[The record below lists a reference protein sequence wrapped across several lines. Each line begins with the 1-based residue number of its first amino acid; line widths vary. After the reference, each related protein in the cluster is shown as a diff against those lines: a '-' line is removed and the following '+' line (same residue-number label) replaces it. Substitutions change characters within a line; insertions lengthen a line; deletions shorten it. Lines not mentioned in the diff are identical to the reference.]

1 MPKVLLLRFSSIGD
15 IVLTS
20 PIIRCLKGQVKDLE
34 IHFLTKQS
42 FASFLITNPN
52 ISKVFTIQKKV
63 SEVLS
68 ALKKENYDYI
78 IDLHHN
84 LRTKQVIWSLQK
96 PSKSYPKLNFRK
108 WLLVQLKINQMPV
121 MHIVDRYF
129 KAAVYFNVVN
139 DFKGLDFFIPEKDE
153 VKLHELSETLLNGFV
168 AVVIGAQHFTKRLPN
183 EKIIEICSKLPL
195 PVLLIGGK
203 EDVTNAS
210 IIEQVLGK
218 KAFNAC
224 GKYNLFQSASIIKQ
238 SSLVISHDT
247 GMMHI
252 AAAFNKKIIS
262 VWGNTVP
269 EFGMYPYMPGHP
281 ENSFIAEVK
290 KLSCR
295 PCSKIGKTSCPK
307 GHFRCMND
315 INTNDILKQS
325 IAFTS

>member
-20 PIIRCLKGQVKDLE
+20 PIIRCLKAQVKDIE

-42 FASFLITNPN
+42 FGSILTTNPHVD
-52 ISKVFTIQKKV
+52 KVFTIQKKV
-63 SEVLS
+63 SEVLL

-96 PSKSYPKLNFRK
+96 PSKSFPKLNFRK

-121 MHIVDRYF
+121 VHIVDRYF
-129 KAAVYFNVVN
+129 EATKNFNIKN
-139 DFKGLDFFIPEKDE
+139 DLKGLDFFIPEKEE
-153 VKLHELSETLLNGFV
+153 VNQHELPETHSKGFI
-168 AVVIGAQHFTKRLPN
+168 AMVIGAQHFTKRMTN
-183 EKIIEICSKLPL
+183 DKIIELCQKLPM
-195 PVLLIGGK
+195 PIVLIGGK
-203 EDVTNAS
+203 EDVTNANL
-210 IIEQVLGK
+210 IELALGAK
-218 KAFNAC
+218 VYNAC

-238 SSLVISHDT
+238 SNMVISHDT

-252 AAAFNKKIIS
+252 AAAFNKNIIS

-269 EFGMYPYMPGHP
+269 EFGMYPYMPAHQ
-281 ENSFIAEVK
+281 ENSYIAEVK
-290 KLSCR
+290 NLSCR

-307 GHFRCMND
+307 GHFKCMNNID
-315 INTNDILKQS
+315 SDEILKRAYS
-325 IAFTS
+325 YSS

>member
-20 PIIRCLKGQVKDLE
+20 PVIRCLKKQVKDIE

-42 FASFLITNPN
+42 FGSIVTTNPN
-52 ISKVFTIQKKV
+52 VAKVFTIQKNV
-63 SEVLS
+63 SEVLP

-96 PSKSYPKLNFRK
+96 PSQSFPKLNFRK
-108 WLLVQLKINQMPV
+108 WLLVQLKINQLPV
-121 MHIVDRYF
+121 LHIVDRYF
-129 KAAVYFNVVN
+129 EAAINFNIKN
-139 DFKGLDFFIPEKDE
+139 DLEGLDFFIPVKDE
-153 VKLHELSETLLNGFV
+153 VKQHELPETHSKGFI
-168 AVVIGAQHFTKRLPN
+168 ALVIGAQHFTKRMTN
-183 EKIIEICSKLPL
+183 DKIIELCQKLPL
-195 PVLLIGGK
+195 PIVLVGGK
-203 EDVTNAS
+203 EDVTNANQ
-210 IIEQVLGK
+210 IEHALGSK
-218 KAFNAC
+218 VFNAC
-224 GKYNLFQSASIIKQ
+224 GKYNLFQSASIIRQ

-269 EFGMYPYMPGHP
+269 EFGMYPYMPAHH

-290 KLSCR
+290 NLSCR

-307 GHFRCMND
+307 GHFKCMND
-315 INTNDILKQS
+315 LNTNVILEQAL
-325 IAFTS
+325 AFTS